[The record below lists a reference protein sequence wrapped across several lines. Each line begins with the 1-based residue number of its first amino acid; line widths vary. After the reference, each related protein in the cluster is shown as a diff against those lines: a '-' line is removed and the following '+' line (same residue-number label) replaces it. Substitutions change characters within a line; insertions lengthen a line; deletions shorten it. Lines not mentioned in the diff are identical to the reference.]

1 MWELS
6 TGIETTRYVLCVILS
21 RSYLHFCEKMITL
34 LQKYDI
40 KPILVFDGE
49 SLPAKQHEDEERR
62 AFGFS
67 STVTCRRRTKKYE
80 EGKALMAQGK
90 RKEAYQMFT
99 QSLIVSSEMIKQFL
113 LLLIRMRI
121 PYIIAPYEADAEI
134 AFFSRT
140 GIVDAVIS
148 EDSDTL
154 CYGCPCTLFKLSDN
168 GCCKCV
174 HLVDIFTNPTIHM
187 TNWNCDLFELMC
199 VLSGCDYL
207 PNLPKVGLKT
217 AKKYIDNGK
226 TIEGTLK
233 LIRVNPIHKWTTE
246 YGKQLKDTLCCF
258 HHQVIFN
265 PLSNELEYLTPFAS
279 HEEPCSQD
287 GLFGS
292 IHSTEG
298 MFGYFGVNMVPKD
311 TDLSYITSF
320 FTSRKLAVVPSI
332 CKIIPKRDNLHSTP
346 KKTMSFAQQESGS
359 NKRDSDM
366 LGWNSKR
373 QCSCSPT
380 SVVPNDWC
388 DSLQEEFDDG
398 FVKELERIESQTSLV
413 FSQTRS
419 SFQLPDFVSF
429 PTQQQCIFIPP

>member
-1 MWELS
+1 
-6 TGIETTRYVLCVILS
+6 
-21 RSYLHFCEKMITL
+21 
-34 LQKYDI
+34 
-40 KPILVFDGE
+40 
-49 SLPAKQHEDEERR
+49 
-62 AFGFS
+62 
-67 STVTCRRRTKKYE
+67 
-80 EGKALMAQGK
+80 
-90 RKEAYQMFT
+90 
-99 QSLIVSSEMIKQFL
+99 
-113 LLLIRMRI
+113 
-121 PYIIAPYEADAEI
+121 
-134 AFFSRT
+134 
-140 GIVDAVIS
+140 
-148 EDSDTL
+148 
-154 CYGCPCTLFKLSDN
+154 
-168 GCCKCV
+168 
-174 HLVDIFTNPTIHM
+174 M

-233 LIRVNPIHKWTTE
+233 LIRVNPIHKWTTD

-279 HEEPCSQD
+279 HEESCSRD

-359 NKRDSDM
+359 NKRDSEM

-419 SFQLPDFVSF
+419 SLQLPDFVSS